1 MPYIDSEWDKRDAVP
16 ASDLAKVAALLSG
29 TDGMRRQGE
38 RYLPRFAGETPTEY
52 RVRLNRS
59 WLYPEFERLV
69 KDYTGRVLGN
79 SPVYPELNAYWAEWV
94 KRADPHGRSLHQVLR
109 EGFQYAVADGMAFG
123 IVDTPFRPA
132 EETGEDALE
141 RRPWIEIFKAERLV
155 NWKGE
160 MVNGRMLLTELRID
174 PGDKTR
180 REYLLQD
187 GRVALTVF
195 DETEGGYVERER
207 FIYPPAID
215 QIPAVP
221 LYTNRVEFW
230 MAEPPL
236 MSVADM
242 NIVHYQITSDYTNIL
257 TLVGCPFIWGQNIK
271 PGTRVS
277 PNKTVF
283 VEGNNPVSMQFL
295 ELKGSSVPELVK
307 RIQELEAKM
316 EQEGIRNISAQIP
329 NQTATEAGLQAERE
343 GSRLKVMSGDYQ
355 SGVNELMR
363 IVAKFAGNEWPDE
376 LKLTGNTEVVT
387 ITAQDMN
394 VLLQMHGAGLI
405 GDDAVIDAAKRLGWL
420 DPAYEQ
426 PEEDEE
432 EEGTMPAFD
441 ISPDGAGPPGAY
453 SLDGSRRPDV
463 EG

>member
-29 TDGMRRQGE
+29 TDGMRKQGE

-79 SPVYPELNAYWAEWV
+79 SPVYPELNAYWSEWV

-174 PGDKTR
+174 PGDETR

-195 DETEGGYVERER
+195 DKTEGGYVERER

-215 QIPAVP
+215 RIPAVP

-242 NIVHYQITSDYTNIL
+242 NVTWWQTNSDYGNIL
-257 TLVGCPFIWGQNIK
+257 TLVGCPFVFGQNIK
-271 PGTRVS
+271 PGTKIS

-283 VEGNNPVSMQFL
+283 VEGNNPVSLQFL
-295 ELKGSSVPELVK
+295 ELKGNSIPALVE
-307 RIQELEAKM
+307 RLNDIVEKM
-316 EQEGIRNISAQIP
+316 EREGIRNISSGIP
-329 NQTATEAGLQAERE
+329 NQTATETAVQSERE
-343 GSRLKVMSGDYQ
+343 GSRLKVMSGDFE
-355 SGVNELMR
+355 SGANELMR
-363 IVAKFAGNEWPDE
+363 IVAKFAGQEWEEP
-376 LKLTGNTEVVT
+376 LRFSGNYEITT
-387 ITAQDMN
+387 ITAQDIGVM
-394 VLLQMHGAGLI
+394 LQLHGAGI
-405 GDDAVIDAAKRLGWL
+405 IDDAAILDAVKQVGWVAA
-420 DPAYEQ
+420 DYMPEI
-426 PEEDEE
+426 EEDEDADI
-432 EEGTMPAFD
+432 PSSAFGQPQSAAD
-441 ISPDGAGPPGAY
+441 IPPGNAAE
-453 SLDGSRRPDV
+453 SAESPV
-463 EG
+463 